1 MIRCGSWPVG
11 VCTWSLRRDL
21 PGVWKVMEEAGI
33 DHVHLA
39 VGPVFGEGGGAY
51 REAAR
56 ALPWTVSATMIDFP
70 GEDYST
76 LESIRRT
83 GGIVPD
89 AAWESNKARALE
101 AVCIT
106 AELGVR
112 YLSFHAGF
120 IDHGDGAAYGKLLDR
135 IRVLANG
142 ATEHGVTLL
151 LETGQ
156 ETAED
161 LARFL
166 RDLDRSAVAVNF
178 DPANMILYD
187 KGDPVEAVGVLG
199 PWIRHVHVKDA
210 RRTPTPGTWGE
221 EVPWG
226 EGEVDH
232 GVFLRALAAA
242 GFEGALAVEREAGED
257 RAGDV
262 CRAVERLA
270 AFQS

>member
-1 MIRCGSWPVG
+1 MIRCMDRPVG
-11 VCTWSLRRDL
+11 VCSWSLRRDL
-21 PGVWKVMEEAGI
+21 PGVWKVMEAAGI
-33 DHVHLA
+33 EHVHLA
-39 VGPVFGEGGGAY
+39 LGPALGGGGAAY
-51 REAAR
+51 LEAAR
-56 ALPWTVSATMIDFP
+56 TLPWTVSAGMIDFP

-83 GGIVPD
+83 GGVVPD
-89 AAWESNKARALE
+89 ETWEANKARALE
-101 AVCIT
+101 AVRVA
-106 AELGVR
+106 AELGVGL
-112 YLSFHAGF
+112 LSFHAGF
-120 IDHGDGAAYGKLLDR
+120 IDHGDRAAYGKLLDR
-135 IRVLANG
+135 VRLLADG
-142 ATEHGVTLL
+142 AAARGVCLL

-166 RDLDRSAVAVNF
+166 RDLEHAAVAVNL

-187 KGDPVEAVGVLG
+187 KGDPVEAVSVLG

-210 RRTPTPGTWGE
+210 RRTRTPGTWGE

-232 GVFLRALAAA
+232 ARFLRALAAA
-242 GFEGALAVEREAGED
+242 GFRGTLAVEREAGED

-262 CRAVERLA
+262 KRAVERLA
-270 AFQS
+270 AFEG